1 MNFGKRATNKKRN
14 ALTSH
19 STMIGKKAHVS
30 LLRIIFL
37 SLLAIMVIGACAGLG
52 AFKGEMCIRDRPC
65 TTCLGCPEG
74 KERLSSGHPD
84 VKTW

>member
-30 LLRIIFL
+30 LLRIILL
-37 SLLAIMVIGACAGLG
+37 SLLAIMVIGVCAGLG
-52 AFKGEMCIRDRPC
+52 AFKGVLDSAPNISEVNIVPVGDR
-65 TTCLGCPEG
+65 
-74 KERLSSGHPD
+74 KS
-84 VKTW
+84 VV

>member
-30 LLRIIFL
+30 LLRIILL
-37 SLLAIMVIGACAGLG
+37 SLLAIMVIGVCAGLG
-52 AFKGEMCIRDRPC
+52 AFKGVLDSAPNISEVNIVPVGEA
-65 TTCLGCPEG
+65 TFE
-74 KERLSSGHPD
+74 ELSGEA
-84 VKTW
+84 